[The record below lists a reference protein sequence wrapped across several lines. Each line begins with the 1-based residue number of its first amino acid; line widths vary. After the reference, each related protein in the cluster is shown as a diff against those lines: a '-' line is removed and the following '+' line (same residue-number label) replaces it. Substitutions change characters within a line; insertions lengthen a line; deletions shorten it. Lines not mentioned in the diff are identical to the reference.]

1 VTVRGRFY
9 LSFVEVKLR
18 DFTISR
24 KFLFG
29 LFISVV
35 LIAAGIFVFRFA
47 GEFLPHP
54 TPTPSVDDTQAS
66 AAVVAG
72 VEAFFNV
79 DYREGKDAWLAR
91 FCSTSTKA
99 GCLFAESGSTGLW
112 KRYTD
117 NQTVVT
123 ARVTPMTLIRQTKDE
138 QVWLVSIQLSQPL
151 PGSEKIQDE
160 AYGIAIRENNAW
172 KFDRFLMN
180 QEIEAIQ
187 SLKKEK

>member
-1 VTVRGRFY
+1 M
-9 LSFVEVKLR
+9 R

-24 KFLFG
+24 KSLIG
-29 LFISVV
+29 ILISVA
-35 LIAAGIFVFRFA
+35 LIAAGIFAFRFA

-66 AAVVAG
+66 AAIVAG

-117 NQTVVT
+117 IKTIVT
-123 ARVTPMTLIRQTKDE
+123 AKVTPKILIRQTKDE

-151 PGSEKIQDE
+151 PGSEKTQDE
-160 AYGIAIRENNAW
+160 AYVIAIRENSVW

-187 SLKKEK
+187 SMKKEK

>member
-1 VTVRGRFY
+1 
-9 LSFVEVKLR
+9 LR
-18 DFTISR
+18 EFTISR
-24 KFLFG
+24 KFLIG
-29 LFISVV
+29 LFISVA
-35 LIAAGIFVFRFA
+35 LIAAGVLAFRFA

-66 AAVVAG
+66 SAVVAG

-99 GCLFAESGSTGLW
+99 GCLFAESGSTNLW

-117 NQTVVT
+117 IKTIVT
-123 ARVTPMTLIRQTKDE
+123 AEVAPKTLIRQTKDE

-151 PGSEKIQDE
+151 PGSEKTQDE
-160 AYGIAIRENNAW
+160 AYVIAIRENGSW
-172 KFDRFLMN
+172 KFDRFLLN

-187 SLKKEK
+187 SMKKEK